1 MTPRML
7 RTTSAL
13 PTETL
18 ELERFAGLDG
28 QGLPSYETEVE
39 FEANVVEY
47 DFRGARTGGREFAV
61 DVDGSEVRT
70 PLNLWIQGTASV
82 VPDEQDR
89 VTRGESPFIVVE
101 KKTVQGLRR
110 LASEPDHYHLR
121 CRKE

>member
-28 QGLPSYETEVE
+28 QGLPSYEAEVE

-47 DFRGARTGGREFAV
+47 DFTGFGRGREFAV

-82 VPDEQDR
+82 VPSEQDR
-89 VTRGESPFIVVE
+89 VTRGGSPFIVVE